1 MSIKL
6 ISKHRSELMAIALI
20 WVAFYH
26 SRFPIDNKLI
36 SLLLVKSGY
45 GGVSLFLFLSGFSM
59 YYSYKKDNNYLSFIK
74 KRFLRIVPF
83 CIFLIPIY
91 MLVKNN
97 TFSDACLNAFGIY
110 WFLGI
115 SGVNWFTFL
124 MLILYIF
131 TPIYLKRFNNNETVI
146 TIISMFFVINVTLL
160 IKNYNWIYGITNICL
175 YLLGIY
181 FAYLNENDV
190 KLSYLLV
197 FILFLSGWILLY
209 LMLHYYRN
217 DVQHVYPMILI
228 TPSML
233 LISYVI
239 IEKIPLI
246 QKPLRHLGSLSYQF
260 YLLHELVI
268 TVLYNNYA
276 IFYRPN
282 INFDWLINFGA
293 FIITILFS
301 FFYKHLIDGL
311 IKVMTKRS

>member
-83 CIFLIPIY
+83 CIFLIPLY

-97 TFSDACLNAFGIY
+97 TFLDACLNAFGIY
-110 WFLGI
+110 WILGI
-115 SGVNWFTFL
+115 SGVNWFTPL
-124 MLILYIF
+124 ILILYIF
-131 TPIYLKRFNNNETVI
+131 TPVYLRRFNNNETVI
-146 TIISMFFVINVTLL
+146 TIISMFLVITVTAL
-160 IKNYNWIYGITNICL
+160 IKNDNWVYGITNICL

-197 FILFLSGWILLY
+197 CISFLSGWILLY

-233 LISYVI
+233 LILSAI

-276 IFYRPN
+276 TLYRPN
-282 INFDWLINFGA
+282 INFDWLINFIA
-293 FIITILFS
+293 FLFTLMLS
-301 FFYKHLIDGL
+301 LVYKFLIDDL
-311 IKVMTKRS
+311 IKVMIKRS

>member
-83 CIFLIPIY
+83 CIFLIPLYI
-91 MLVKNN
+91 LVKNN
-97 TFSDACLNAFGIY
+97 TFLDACLNAFGIY
-110 WFLGI
+110 WILGI
-115 SGVNWFTFL
+115 SGVNWFTPL
-124 MLILYIF
+124 ILILYIF
-131 TPIYLKRFNNNETVI
+131 TPIYLRRFNNNETVI
-146 TIISMFFVINVTLL
+146 TIISMLLVITITVL
-160 IKNYNWIYGITNICL
+160 IKNDNWVYGITNICL

-197 FILFLSGWILLY
+197 FITFISGWILMY

-228 TPSML
+228 APSML
-233 LISYVI
+233 LILSFI
-239 IEKIPLI
+239 IDKLKLI
-246 QKPLRHLGSLSYQF
+246 QKPLKYLGKFSYQF

-276 IFYRPN
+276 LLYRPN
-282 INFDWLINFGA
+282 INFDTLINIIA
-293 FIITILFS
+293 FVIALILS
-301 FFYKHLIDGL
+301 IVYKYIVDSLMI
-311 IKVMTKRS
+311 KRS